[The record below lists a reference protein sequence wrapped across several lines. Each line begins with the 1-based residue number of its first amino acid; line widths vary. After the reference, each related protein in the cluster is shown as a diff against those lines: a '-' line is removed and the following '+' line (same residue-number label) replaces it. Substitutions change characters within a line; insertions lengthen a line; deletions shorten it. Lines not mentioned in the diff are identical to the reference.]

1 MFNFISSLGEC
12 YLLLPWAIPSFVG
25 HRKKLLFSMA
35 ILLEPAGVSIQCHF
49 KEPLEQWMRDSA
61 LIPLPALFNLK
72 CLWERE
78 TPLSLSCANTP
89 LHTDTRSVV
98 NCAGELV
105 VSGILSMWAQQ
116 VKQGWGEGLRSVA
129 VSQILEVFLQCTE
142 MRGAEIQFDG
152 YHHCVTDTNIFSTA
166 QKEIKGGVCC
176 LTYYGA
182 L

>member
-1 MFNFISSLGEC
+1 MSFASTLSNPHLCWPQEKNAVHYGYSA
-12 YLLLPWAIPSFVG
+12 WARV
-25 HRKKLLFSMA
+25 
-35 ILLEPAGVSIQCHF
+35 GVSIQCHF

-78 TPLSLSCANTP
+78 TPLSLGCANTP

-98 NCAGELV
+98 NRVGKLV
-105 VSGILSMWAQQ
+105 VSGILNMWIQQ
-116 VKQGWGEGLRSVA
+116 VKQDKGKGWGLWLCPRHWRRR
-129 VSQILEVFLQCTE
+129 QLFLQCTE

-152 YHHCVTDTNIFSTA
+152 YQHCVANTNIFSTA
-166 QKEIKGGVCC
+166 QKETKEGVCC